1 MTYFRVLLLICL
13 MLTPAWANTPL
24 GSANLV
30 VDGNMAKVGV
40 ADWRT
45 YASVTITKDTTDPYR
60 GTQNLRLT
68 YVDQTTPNCFQII
81 LTIGKTYR
89 ITGWGRGDGTYYPKL
104 YIAPTF
110 IWNGSVANVW
120 QPFDLIVTATSASF
134 VFSNSLT
141 GAGYVEW
148 DDIRVVEVID

>member
-1 MTYFRVLLLICL
+1 M
-13 MLTPAWANTPL
+13 
-24 GSANLV
+24 
-30 VDGNMAKVGV
+30 
-40 ADWRT
+40 
-45 YASVTITKDTTDPYR
+45 
-60 GTQNLRLT
+60 RLT
-68 YVDQTTPNCFQII
+68 STGATGKSVNQTI
-81 LTIGKTYR
+81 LTEGKTYR

-134 VFSNSLT
+134 VFSNSLS

-148 DDIRVVEVID
+148 DDIRVEEVL